1 MFSKHPPFLWN
12 KPSHLICN
20 LSVFYYFYAINKT
33 VTTMIYRFTIIS
45 DEVDDFVREIQ
56 IDPEATFFDL
66 HEAILKAANY
76 TNNQMTSFFICDD
89 DWEKE
94 KEITLEEMD
103 NNPEMDSWIMKETRL
118 NELIEDEK
126 QKLLYVFDYMTERCF
141 FIELSEIITGKEIKG
156 AKCTKKSGEAPK
168 QTVDFE
174 EMAAGGGSLDLDEN
188 FYGDQDFDMEDF
200 DAEGFDV
207 NDGAA
212 GGGSSYDED
221 KF

>member
-76 TNNQMTSFFICDD
+76 TNDQMTSFFICDD

-94 KEITLEEMD
+94 KEENLVFYPAGSPIPREITHIYSH
-103 NNPEMDSWIMKETRL
+103 P
-118 NELIEDEK
+118 
-126 QKLLYVFDYMTERCF
+126 YV
-141 FIELSEIITGKEIKG
+141 L
-156 AKCTKKSGEAPK
+156 EAPVC
-168 QTVDFE
+168 TP
-174 EMAAGGGSLDLDEN
+174 N
-188 FYGDQDFDMEDF
+188 P
-200 DAEGFDV
+200 
-207 NDGAA
+207 
-212 GGGSSYDED
+212 
-221 KF
+221 